1 MISLRGLKK
10 TYPNGFTAI
19 DNLNLDIKDGS
30 FTVLVGPS
38 GCGKT
43 TFLRMIAG
51 CEECTEGE
59 IFIRG
64 RNITKKAPGDRGVA
78 MVFQNYALYPHMTVE
93 KNISFGLKNYG
104 YGNEEI
110 KTILKDVLE
119 LVGLL
124 NYAKSKPSG
133 LSGGQRQRVALAR
146 AISKSP
152 EVFLM
157 DEPLSNLDARLRVQ
171 MRGELI
177 RIHRKIGATSIY
189 ITHDQVEAMTMGDC
203 IAVMNGGNIMQC
215 GTPDEIYNNP
225 ANIFTAKFIGDP
237 GMNIVA
243 WERGISLGFRSS
255 KVLLQ
260 KPDPFT
266 GLTLNARVRTREH
279 LGEIYRYTLE
289 TKSREEFEIRNEDF
303 LDRDQYLVVYIQ
315 RENLYVFGADSGRIP
330 TGSLIENSMTI

>member
-19 DNLNLDIKDGS
+19 DNLSLDIQDGS

-104 YGNEEI
+104 YKNEEI

-119 LVGLL
+119 LVGLE
-124 NYAKSKPSG
+124 NYAGAKPSS

-157 DEPLSNLDARLRVQ
+157 DEPLSSLDARLRVQ

-177 RIHRKIGATSIY
+177 RIHQKIGATSVY
-189 ITHDQVEAMTMGDC
+189 ITHDQVEAMTMGDS
-203 IAVMNGGNIMQC
+203 IAVMNEGVIMQC
-215 GTPDEIYNNP
+215 GAPDEVYDNP
-225 ANIFTAKFIGDP
+225 ANIFTARFIGDP

-243 WERGISLGFRSS
+243 WRDGISLGFRAS
-255 KVLLQ
+255 KALLR
-260 KPDPFT
+260 KPSPFA
-266 GLTLNARVRTREH
+266 GLTLNATAVTRER
-279 LGEIYRYTLE
+279 LGETYRCAFATE
-289 TKSREEFEIRNEDF
+289 NGEEIEIRSEDF
-303 LDRDQYLVVYIQ
+303 LETGRKLAIYIR
-315 RENLYVFGADSGRIP
+315 RENLHAFGADSGRITTAGLP
-330 TGSLIENSMTI
+330 NDMTI

>member
-19 DNLNLDIKDGS
+19 DNLNLDIQDGS

-64 RNITKKAPGDRGVA
+64 RNITKKSPGDRGIA

-104 YGNEEI
+104 YSNAEI
-110 KTILKDVLE
+110 KNILKDVLE
-119 LVGLL
+119 MVGLE
-124 NYAKSKPSG
+124 NYAKSKPYS

-177 RIHRKIGATSIY
+177 RIHRKIGATFIY
-189 ITHDQVEAMTMGDC
+189 ITHDQVEALTMGDC
-203 IAVMNGGNIMQC
+203 IAVMNEGAIMQC
-215 GTPDEIYNNP
+215 GAPDEVYNNP
-225 ANIFTAKFIGDP
+225 ANIFVAKFIGDP

-243 WERGISLGFRSS
+243 WENGISLGFRSS
-255 KVLLQ
+255 KVLFR
-260 KPDPFT
+260 KPDPFI

-279 LGEIYRYTLE
+279 LGEIYRYTLG
-289 TKSREEFEIRNEDF
+289 TANGEELEIRNEDF
-303 LDRDQYLVVYIQ
+303 LDTNREISIYIHQ
-315 RENLYVFGADSGRIP
+315 ESLYAFGADSIRIP
-330 TGSLIENSMTI
+330 MADMANGMTI